1 MEPESI
7 AKTAFSTK
15 LYEYTRT
22 RMPFGLQNAPATFQ
36 RCMNNLLEGFNL
48 KRLYSISR
56 WYKNFFHFFG
66 KTHSIIEKVFQNYE
80 MQI

>member
-36 RCMNNLLEGFNL
+36 RCMNNLLEDL
-48 KRLYSISR
+48 I
-56 WYKNFFHFFG
+56 
-66 KTHSIIEKVFQNYE
+66 
-80 MQI
+80 